1 VTYSLHIA
9 AILSLLMITALGQ
22 AAQPATKIGNIANP
36 AALGAQSPRFAVLP
50 AGAILM
56 SWVEP
61 VPDGHA
67 LKYGVLRD
75 GRWTHKGEA
84 ARGNDWF
91 VNWSD
96 FPSVVPIDESFWV
109 AHWLVNKDGENTY
122 HYDIAISVSRDAG
135 ITWSAPRPPY
145 RSATAQYGFATI
157 FPVHGSAGVIWLD
170 GRDRRKRDRGGKSVF
185 TLRYARIHRDGSMD
199 SEQIIDSSTCT
210 CCWTTVSVTP
220 TGPVAAW
227 RGRTEN
233 EIRDHRVARLL
244 GDKWSAPTPL
254 GKEGWEIDGCPV
266 NGPMLSA
273 RGMQVAAAWFT
284 AQGDRPRVNAAFS
297 TDGGQSFGQ
306 TMEVDGKNPTGR
318 VGLGWIDDRTAVISW
333 VTAPDLATMKSHL
346 VLRKLYTDGSSSRL
360 IRLAEI
366 SAGRD
371 SGVPQMVADG
381 SNFLFSWTGEAPDH
395 GVHMISV
402 SRDWLRN
409 L

>member
-1 VTYSLHIA
+1 M
-9 AILSLLMITALGQ
+9 AILSLLMVTATLGQAGQ
-22 AAQPATKIGNIANP
+22 AAQPAAKIRNIANP

-50 AGAILM
+50 AGGILM

-75 GRWTHKGEA
+75 GRWINKGEA

-109 AHWLVNKDGENTY
+109 AHWLINKEGENAY

-145 RSATAQYGFATI
+145 RSATAAQYGFATI
-157 FPVHGSAGVIWLD
+157 FPVHDSAGVIWLD
-170 GRDRRKRDRGGKSVF
+170 GRDRRKRDGGGKSAF
-185 TLRYARIHRDGSMD
+185 TLRYARIHRDGGMD

-220 TGPVAAW
+220 AGPVAAW

-318 VGLGWIDDRTAVISW
+318 VGLAWIDDRTAVISW
-333 VTAPDLATMKSHL
+333 ITAPDLATMKSHL
-346 VLRKLYTDGSSSRL
+346 VLRKLYTDGSSGRL

-381 SNFLFSWTGEAPDH
+381 SNFLFAWTGEAPDH